1 MARIRIHMVLSVVV
15 FVLLSTLAIAQD
27 KTLDLT
33 GADAA
38 AAQHPSSLVL
48 NSLRALTDVG
58 EDSSRSQLIEGQN
71 PSERHGDGSGPVL
84 FPADLSKSTTNPGA
98 PTLATTT
105 LHNIFVNQ
113 PPSAWGDPIGFL
125 NDLNSSRFVHITDQ
139 YVGAR
144 FNNRY
149 PQGTSFGINVPP
161 DVAFPPDPNAPPN
174 TPPNPQNVISIGL
187 ALQIVHAAASI
198 GGTGVDHVYNLFIP
212 PGTDICSNGAN
223 TRCFSPDHP
232 ATFAFCAFHSAV
244 LFSDIGI
251 VVFTVEPETGVRGC
265 ASQQPSPN
273 GIVADSVDST
283 LSHELFETITDPLL
297 NAWFVRNDLDLRG
310 AEIGDVCQ
318 PSGNAQAQFLV
329 PTFFVNGHPYAI
341 QLEYSNAG
349 HGCFSRPVDGH

>member
-1 MARIRIHMVLSVVV
+1 MARTRMQIAVSIVV
-15 FVLLSTLAIAQD
+15 FALLSTLATAQD
-27 KTLDLT
+27 KTLNLT
-33 GADAA
+33 AADAA
-38 AAQHPSSLVL
+38 AAQNPSSLVL

-58 EDSSRSQLIEGQN
+58 EDSSRSQLIEGQD
-71 PSERHGDGSGPVL
+71 PSARHGDGNGLVL
-84 FPADLSKSTTNPGA
+84 FPADLSKSTTNPNA

-125 NDLNSSRFVHITDQ
+125 NDLNTSRFVHITDQ
-139 YVGAR
+139 YVGVR

-149 PQGTSFGINVPP
+149 PQGTSFGISVPP
-161 DVAFPPDPNAPPN
+161 DAAFPAA
-174 TPPNPQNVISIGL
+174 TGAPPNPQNVVSIGL
-187 ALQIVHAAASI
+187 ALAIVHAAASI
-198 GGTGVDHVYNLFIP
+198 GGTGPDHVYNLFIP
-212 PGTDICSNGAN
+212 PGTDICSNVAN

-232 ATFAFCAFHSAV
+232 STFAFCAFHSAV
-244 LFSDIGI
+244 LFSDIGT

-329 PTFFVNGHPYAI
+329 PTFLVSGNPYAI
-341 QLEYSNAG
+341 QLEYSNDG
-349 HGCFSRPVDGH
+349 HGCFSKPVHGD